1 MLKIQEDEL
10 KKTTEKLNLQK
21 DTENVLKQ
29 EIETSHKTI
38 INLQEKEKANDLL
51 LPTLENTIDVNRK
64 VILIIIYF
72 KLYNMN
78 YFFRY

>member
-38 INLQEKEKANDLL
+38 FNLQEKEKANDLL